1 MKRGTNYFPPT
12 NEVTYCDWRL
22 FIVFRLLTAIFILF
36 GAFSPSQHT
45 WASYRIT
52 EDTPKIKWAYSGWGA
67 IATLRA
73 AGDMDGHTNAG
84 TGSPVTSFFFFKI
97 YKFCLKRKKVKT
109 NHTGL
114 ALSKTGVLL
123 LVHHDRRQRCT
134 LSTGTAQQR
143 ATTR

>member
-22 FIVFRLLTAIFILF
+22 SIVFAAIFILF